1 MQQGLHAPHF
11 RSIYSITMPPVDIFL
26 PAWRAPFLTL
36 NCSKQTSKEVIA
48 YLNGAFVNY
57 DQ

>member
-1 MQQGLHAPHF
+1 
-11 RSIYSITMPPVDIFL
+11 MPPVDIFL